1 MQRPDS
7 LIHNLPL
14 WILRFVLL
22 LIAGAIGIYA
32 MYTVPAVSGKGLLQL
47 AAFAVVM
54 IIAVLTIGLDILVHP
69 KKLDT
74 ISAVY
79 FGLIVGLFLTYVAGL
94 ALAPFLDLIDPP
106 NASLPSGGAGG
117 MPNPLRHPMST
128 PLRNV
133 IQLVLGM
140 VLCYVCIS
148 FLLQTKNDFRFIIP
162 YVEFAKE
169 VKGTRP
175 VVVDTSVVIDGRIA
189 DVVETKILD
198 DPLIMPRFVLAEL
211 HAIADSADR
220 LRRSRGRRGLDILN
234 RLRNNPEVELQIYD
248 RELPEWSDQPVDMKL
263 VLMAKHLNARIIT
276 NDFNLNKVARLH
288 GVEVINL
295 NDLANALKPAY
306 LPGEELEV
314 YLVRPG
320 EEDGQGVG
328 YLEDGTMVVVED
340 GREHLHRQ
348 VRAVVTSTL
357 QTSAGRM
364 IFGKFKEELGTPSA
378 GVPQE
383 EMGKQRSAHRSAKRR

>member
-1 MQRPDS
+1 MVQRPDS
-7 LIHNLPL
+7 LMGNLPL

-32 MYTVPAVSGKGLLQL
+32 MYTVPAVSGKGLWQL
-47 AAFAVVM
+47 VAFAVVM
-54 IIAVLTIGLDILVHP
+54 LIALLTIALDILVHP

-106 NASLPSGGAGG
+106 TTLPTGGTSG

-175 VVVDTSVVIDGRIA
+175 VVLDTSVVIDGRIA

-211 HAIADSADR
+211 HSIADSADR

-248 RELPEWSDQPVDMKL
+248 RELPEWHDQPVDMKL

-320 EEDGQGVG
+320 EEDSQGVG
-328 YLEDGTMVVVED
+328 YLEDGTMVVVEG
-340 GREHLHRQ
+340 GREYLHRQ

-364 IFGKFKEELGTPSA
+364 IFGKFKEALGNGSHAPRESTAGRQHASRRPSR
-378 GVPQE
+378 
-383 EMGKQRSAHRSAKRR
+383 KS